1 MLFLSM
7 KEAIVF
13 KLKTKKAEDKRAKT
27 HSFLG

>member
-1 MLFLSM
+1 MLFFSM

-13 KLKTKKAEDKRAKT
+13 NSKNKKAEDKRAKT